1 MECAVCV
8 IAKLTAFVIPVP
20 TLDEILLQKMLFDY
34 SDTLYDIIL
43 ERGDGMIYDEMYSSF
58 TADDVGVFE
67 GIFDMYI
74 IANKCALEASQK
86 LALDSNVGDL
96 NYITAKY
103 ADFNYDSLIKEVISE
118 ISAIPVSER
127 QYKYYDSWFISEGT
141 TFDYPTNEIE
151 NGKLYLC
158 QNAFSGNLTVGY
170 KVDLTVP
177 EEKSITIDGN
187 VTTNGNSSVTNNDS
201 LHITGS
207 YRTEGTLTN
216 NGSLLVY
223 TCGKTDKSLYNLFRL
238 RKRNA
243 PHNRRTHFRRM
254 DSNSRTH
261 LCASRRTAKK
271 LVIVRCLRN
280 RGDSRYGRTH
290 LWRMG
295 KRY

>member
-20 TLDEILLQKMLFDY
+20 TLDEILLQKMLLDY

-187 VTTNGNSSVTNNDS
+187 VTTNGNS
-201 LHITGS
+201 
-207 YRTEGTLTN
+207 
-216 NGSLLVY
+216 
-223 TCGKTDKSLYNLFRL
+223 
-238 RKRNA
+238 
-243 PHNRRTHFRRM
+243 
-254 DSNSRTH
+254 
-261 LCASRRTAKK
+261 
-271 LVIVRCLRN
+271 
-280 RGDSRYGRTH
+280 
-290 LWRMG
+290 
-295 KRY
+295 